1 MPFTLRCVQYILTSI
16 LQDQQHMFGV
26 RSSHQ
31 MRRCNQLFA
40 SGLDT
45 SHYPFHRAALNA
57 GRSNR
62 EKGVRPS
69 VRLSFKRVD
78 CEKTE
83 EKSV

>member
-1 MPFTLRCVQYILTSI
+1 MRPVYIDKYFTRPATHVWCK
-16 LQDQQHMFGV
+16 
-26 RSSHQ
+26 SSHQ